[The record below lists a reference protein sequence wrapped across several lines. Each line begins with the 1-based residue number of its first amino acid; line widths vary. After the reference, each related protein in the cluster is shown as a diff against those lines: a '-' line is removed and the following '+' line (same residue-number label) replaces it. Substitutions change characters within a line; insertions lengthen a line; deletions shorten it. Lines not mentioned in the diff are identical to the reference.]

1 MFLRGSTRKIVGEIL
16 FRLPAVTMSIEWVH
30 ILAAEAW
37 DIRTSSA
44 SAVWAATWP
53 DLDISLEGV

>member
-1 MFLRGSTRKIVGEIL
+1 MC
-16 FRLPAVTMSIEWVH
+16 RLPAVTMSIEWVH